1 MFRILPIF
9 NASSES
15 ISQLMCIRN
24 SDRIRKFMFNSDLI
38 QHDQHHEWISK
49 RKLLFGVSEESYVIE
64 NMSGIA
70 IGFFRFWFDDKL
82 NSGNWGMYTDLN
94 QNNYLLGVYAEFNAL
109 DYFFRSAMNKNDTI
123 VSQVIMP
130 NSIASLHEKIG
141 FEKISFIDG
150 ILLMVN
156 TRQRFDS
163 CKARFTKA
171 LAKIK

>member
-24 SDRIRKFMFNSDLI
+24 SDKVRKSMFNTSLI
-38 QHDQHHEWISK
+38 HHTQHNEWISN

-64 NMSGIA
+64 NMRGIA
-70 IGFFRFWFDDKL
+70 IGFFRFWFDDRF
-82 NSGNWGMYTDLN
+82 NSGNWGMYTDLDQKN
-94 QNNYLLGVYAEFNAL
+94 HLLGVYAELNAL
-109 DYFFRSAMNKNDTI
+109 DYFFRSTINKNDTI
-123 VSQVIMP
+123 MSEVIMP

-141 FEKISFIDG
+141 FEKVSFTDG
-150 ILLMVN
+150 LLLMIN

-163 CKARFTKA
+163 CKARFAKA